1 VSRTDIPVCPLT
13 FFFGLSWIKGTGK
26 NACPTKGL
34 SAKLWVL
41 CVSALYLLEPAYESA
56 TLKIM
61 TDVRTALKQG
71 LAQLRDARVPSFTLA
86 AELLLL
92 HVLGRDR
99 TWLYAHPEEQMSPA
113 DVECFFALIAR
124 RANGEPTQ
132 HLTGKQ
138 EFWGLEF
145 EVTPDVL
152 IPRPET
158 EHLIEVALD
167 RLAVRELRVGRKQ
180 TLTGE
185 GLQIADIG
193 TGSGCIAITLAKELP
208 GATVYATD
216 ISPAALVVAQ
226 RNAMQH
232 AVADRI
238 RFLECNL
245 LDGFTACSAAPAGPS
260 VLGPQHAVPI
270 LGNTAPNAEAVSP
283 VTEHGSR
290 SFDLIA
296 SNPPYIGRRESAT
309 LMREV
314 REHEPEIALYGGDEG
329 YELYAGLIAQSA
341 AHLKHGGILVLELGH
356 NSLPAVQ
363 PLLDA
368 PTWTNVGVTNDLAG
382 IPRVI
387 AAERL

>member
-1 VSRTDIPVCPLT
+1 
-13 FFFGLSWIKGTGK
+13 
-26 NACPTKGL
+26 
-34 SAKLWVL
+34 
-41 CVSALYLLEPAYESA
+41 
-56 TLKIM
+56 M
-61 TDVRTALKQG
+61 TDVRTTIKQG
-71 LAQLRDARVPSFTLA
+71 LDRLRDEHVSSYTLA

-99 TWLYAHPEEQMSPA
+99 TWLYAHPEEQLSSGDA
-113 DVECFFALIAR
+113 ERFFALITR

-158 EHLIEVALD
+158 EHVIEVALD
-167 RLAVRELRVGRKQ
+167 RLAARELRAGRKQ

-193 TGSGCIAITLAKELP
+193 TGCGCISIALAKEMP
-208 GATVYATD
+208 QATIYATD
-216 ISPAALVVAQ
+216 ISSAALAVAK
-226 RNAMQH
+226 RNAARH

-245 LDGFTACSAAPAGPS
+245 LDGFIDRGAAAVGSSIVVAQHAAP
-260 VLGPQHAVPI
+260 L
-270 LGNTAPNAEAVSP
+270 LGNTTPNAEAGSRN
-283 VTEHGSR
+283 TGHGSR
-290 SFDLIA
+290 LFDLIA
-296 SNPPYIGRRESAT
+296 SNPPYIGRREAAT

-314 REHEPEIALYGGDEG
+314 RDHEPEIALYGGEEG
-329 YELYAGLIAQSA
+329 YELYAGLITQAA
-341 AHLKHGGILVLELGH
+341 AHLKPGGMLVLELGH

-382 IPRVI
+382 IPRVL
-387 AAERL
+387 AAERT

>member
-1 VSRTDIPVCPLT
+1 VTDIR
-13 FFFGLSWIKGTGK
+13 
-26 NACPTKGL
+26 A
-34 SAKLWVL
+34 
-41 CVSALYLLEPAYESA
+41 
-56 TLKIM
+56 
-61 TDVRTALKQG
+61 ALKQG
-71 LAQLRDARVPSFTLA
+71 IAQLREAHVASFTLA

-99 TWLYAHPEEQMSPA
+99 TWIYSHPEEQVSPA
-113 DVECFFALIAR
+113 DADRYFALLAR
-124 RANGEPTQ
+124 RAAGEPTQ

-145 EVTPDVL
+145 EVTLDVL

-167 RLAVRELRVGRKQ
+167 RLAVREIRTGRKQ

-208 GATVYATD
+208 SATIYATD
-216 ISPAALVVAQ
+216 ISPAALAVAQ
-226 RNAMQH
+226 RNAARH
-232 AVADRI
+232 SVADRI
-238 RFLECNL
+238 HFIESNL
-245 LDGFTACSAAPAGPS
+245 LEKVSTVGARYIMPLRSHGANPEVHESS
-260 VLGPQHAVPI
+260 VTSHQ
-270 LGNTAPNAEAVSP
+270 SP
-283 VTEHGSR
+283 F
-290 SFDLIA
+290 FDLIV
-296 SNPPYIGRRESAT
+296 SNPPYVGRREKET
-309 LMREV
+309 LEREV
-314 REHEPEIALYGGDEG
+314 RDHEPELALYGGEEG
-329 YELYAGLIAQSA
+329 YEFYADLITQSA
-341 AHLKHGGILVLELGH
+341 AHLKPGALLVLELGH

-363 PLLDA
+363 PLLES